1 LQHAAKVI
9 EREISA
15 VTDNP
20 TIFFEDDEVVSAGN
34 FHGQPLALI
43 LDFMAIAMAELGSI
57 SERRTYKLISG
68 TRDLPPFLVKNPGLN
83 SGLMITQYTS
93 ASIVSQNKQLCTPA
107 SIDTIDSSNGQE
119 DHVSMGANAAT
130 KLYRVLDNCQKILA
144 IELIHAAQGLEF
156 RRPLQSSVWLEE
168 LFSNFRAVVPSLES
182 DRILATDMHAAYQ
195 FIQQMIYND

>member
-1 LQHAAKVI
+1 
-9 EREISA
+9 
-15 VTDNP
+15 
-20 TIFFEDDEVVSAGN
+20 
-34 FHGQPLALI
+34 
-43 LDFMAIAMAELGSI
+43 
-57 SERRTYKLISG
+57 
-68 TRDLPPFLVKNPGLN
+68 
-83 SGLMITQYTS
+83 MITQYTS

-195 FIQQMIYND
+195 FIQQMIYHD